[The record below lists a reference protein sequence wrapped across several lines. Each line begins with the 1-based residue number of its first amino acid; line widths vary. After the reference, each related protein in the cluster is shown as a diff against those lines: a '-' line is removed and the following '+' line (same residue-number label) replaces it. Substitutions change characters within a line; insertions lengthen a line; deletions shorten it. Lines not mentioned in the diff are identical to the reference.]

1 MKTCYS
7 TLFSGQIYKNKITP
21 LLKFMFCH
29 FYSLLKQ
36 FGHLFKSVTFL
47 QSGTPNGKKN
57 NFEKK

>member
-1 MKTCYS
+1 
-7 TLFSGQIYKNKITP
+7 
-21 LLKFMFCH
+21 MFCH

-47 QSGTPNGKKN
+47 QSETPNGKKN